1 MDLETKI
8 REHTARVCVIGL
20 GYVGLPLATEFAE
33 AGYLVSGV
41 DLDTARVEVLAAGRS
56 YIADVAHE
64 RVAALIHA
72 GRLTVTTRYESLAES
87 PDAIFICVPTPY
99 TALKVPDVS
108 YITRAAETIAACLR
122 PGQLIVLESTTYPGT
137 TEELV
142 LPILEHTSGLAHE
155 RDFLL
160 AFSPERID
168 PGDTHYDIGTVP
180 KVVGGA
186 GPRAGEVA
194 KLLFEAV
201 APGKVHRV
209 SSPRAAEMAKLL
221 ENTFRSVNIALVN
234 ELALLA
240 ERMGIDIWEVI
251 EAASTKPFGF
261 MPFYPGAGVGG
272 HCIPVDPFYLSWKAR
287 EFDFYTRFVELSAE
301 INDNMPFHTV
311 DLVSRAL
318 DAAGQSTRNARVLV
332 LGVAFKK
339 NVDDARNSPA
349 RRVIELLR
357 AKGAEV
363 AYHDPHVPVF
373 EVAGTLFGRR
383 SEIVLESQP
392 LTVESLRAGGAV
404 VVITPHRAIDL
415 DLVVR
420 EARLLIDTTSATRGA
435 GRPDIWRLGAPS
447 PEWPAS
453 ATT

>member
-1 MDLETKI
+1 M
-8 REHTARVCVIGL
+8 
-20 GYVGLPLATEFAE
+20 
-33 AGYLVSGV
+33 
-41 DLDTARVEVLAAGRS
+41 
-56 YIADVAHE
+56 
-64 RVAALIHA
+64 
-72 GRLTVTTRYESLAES
+72 
-87 PDAIFICVPTPY
+87 
-99 TALKVPDVS
+99 
-108 YITRAAETIAACLR
+108 
-122 PGQLIVLESTTYPGT
+122 
-137 TEELV
+137 
-142 LPILEHTSGLAHE
+142 LPILQQTSGLAHG
-155 RDFLL
+155 RDFFL

-168 PGDTHYDIGTVP
+168 PGDTHNDIGTVP

-186 GPRAGEVA
+186 GPRAGELA

-201 APGKVHRV
+201 APGKVHSV

-301 INDNMPFHTV
+301 INDNMPFHAV

-318 DAAGQSTRNARVLV
+318 DADGQSTRGARVLV
-332 LGVAFKK
+332 LGVAFKR

-349 RRVIELLR
+349 RRVVELLR

-363 AYHDPHVPVF
+363 AYHDPHVAGF
-373 EVAGTLFGRR
+373 EVAGALFGRR

-392 LTVESLRAGGAV
+392 LTAELLRATNAV
-404 VVITPHRAIDL
+404 VIITPHRTIDL

-420 EARLLIDTTSATRGA
+420 EARLLIDTTGATRRA
-435 GRPDIWRLGAPS
+435 GRADIWRLGAPS
-447 PEWPAS
+447 PTRQAGFTS
-453 ATT
+453 